1 MGRLALVGSR
11 GILCGYE
18 ASCGPSSEAL
28 EQEEAGVCAG
38 RGCTWRPPDQDQA
51 APPCFY
57 PPGYGY
63 HVAGE
68 PVTTPAGL
76 RVHLQKLGTL
86 DTLISWPEEAT
97 FILSA
102 GSYTMFGGDFADV
115 TVDFEFQT
123 SSRLR
128 VKIYPS
134 NVTRYRHYLAN

>member
-1 MGRLALVGSR
+1 M
-11 GILCGYE
+11 
-18 ASCGPSSEAL
+18 
-28 EQEEAGVCAG
+28 CAG

-68 PVTTPAGL
+68 PVITPAGL

-134 NVTRYRHYLAN
+134 NVTRYRYYLAN